1 MLAVTSNWLLSD
13 GSLLPTR
20 AAAATGWLAALR
32 RAAVRAGWG
41 RDGRYQPV
49 ESIGLVLA
57 GDTLELLVSDVWSGK
72 ERPWQAGRRAD
83 AARARSLAAA
93 IRAARPALQ
102 TLRRWRRQGLPV
114 PAAAA
119 HGRPSLQRAGRLRL
133 DIILLA
139 GDRDAWLGEAA
150 GEASRLGIAVG
161 EEWSAGEIS
170 IRHGH
175 DLDPLCHG
183 GMAAG
188 LPRPPTLAESIAVD
202 LVVPF
207 AIAMREDRLAW
218 PALRASLPTI
228 AAASPAALP
237 GMVGRVPKAW
247 AAGSRPARQFL
258 AIWGRSVAGWW
269 AAARRETPSSG
280 TAHDVVDALAGWLE
294 RAAFGE
300 AGQPPAAVA
309 ALERLAP
316 RPSASGR
323 LVLGHLPPSP
333 GVTGLEAAG
342 GPHLAVVHRPGGPG
356 WREPLGGPVACPA
369 VVAIGGQPAG
379 PAIVDAA

>member
-1 MLAVTSNWLLSD
+1 MLAVTSNWRLSD
-13 GSLLPTR
+13 GSLVPPR
-20 AAAATGWLAALR
+20 AAAATGWLVTLR

-49 ESIGLVLA
+49 ESVGLVLA

-93 IRAARPALQ
+93 LRAARPALQ

-119 HGRPSLQRAGRLRL
+119 HGRPSLRRSCRIRL
-133 DIILLA
+133 DIFLLA

-150 GEASRLGIAVG
+150 GEAGRLGIAVG
-161 EEWSAGEIS
+161 EEWSAGDIS

-175 DLDPLCHG
+175 DLDPLCSG
-183 GMAAG
+183 GPAAD

-207 AIAMREDRLAW
+207 AVAIREDRLVW
-218 PALRASLPTI
+218 PALRAALPAI

-237 GMVGRVPKAW
+237 GLIGRVPQAW
-247 AAGSRPARQFL
+247 AAGSRLTSRFEST
-258 AIWGRSVAGWW
+258 WRRSVAGWW
-269 AAARRETPSSG
+269 AAARRDMPTSG
-280 TAHDVVDALAGWLE
+280 AAHDAVDALAGWLE
-294 RAAFGE
+294 EGSSRD
-300 AGQPPAAVA
+300 AGPPPAAVA
-309 ALERLAP
+309 GLEILA
-316 RPSASGR
+316 AG
-323 LVLGHLPPSP
+323 LAVTGQIVLGHVPPIR
-333 GVTGLEAAG
+333 GATGLGDAG
-342 GPHLAVVHRPGGPG
+342 GPHLAVVHRSGGPG
-356 WREPLGGPVACPA
+356 WRESLGRPVLRSA
-369 VVAIGGQPAG
+369 VVAVGFAPAG